1 MRGSWRLEG
10 KVRDDAVA
18 TFLVEEIGAVSYFDL
33 ALAVDVRR
41 NMRFVIG
48 VDNLLDQQ
56 PPIVGTNA
64 ADANTFPQSYDVIGR
79 RFGVSVT
86 LRN

>member
-1 MRGSWRLEG
+1 MRN
-10 KVRDDAVA
+10 VA
-18 TFLVEEIGAVSYFDL
+18 GTISLGRQHSLPSYTH
-33 ALAVDVRR
+33 
-41 NMRFVIG
+41 MRFVIG